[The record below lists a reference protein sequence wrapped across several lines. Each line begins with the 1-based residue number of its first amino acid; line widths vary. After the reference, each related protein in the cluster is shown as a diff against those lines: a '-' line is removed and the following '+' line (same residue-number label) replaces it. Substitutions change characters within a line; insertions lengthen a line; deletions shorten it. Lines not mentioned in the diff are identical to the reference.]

1 VTQVKLYASFARTLQ
16 EHTKN
21 VLYDWALGNDSI
33 STYLPLILLLIAI
46 FATSHLSHSLIMD
59 AANP

>member
-1 VTQVKLYASFARTLQ
+1 VLFAS
-16 EHTKN
+16 
-21 VLYDWALGNDSI
+21 
-33 STYLPLILLLIAI
+33 LLIAI